1 MENSKVISISNHKKK
16 KNKVNQTYN
25 KSYEEV
31 VSETYADQ
39 LADEFRNILEKER
52 ETSDAERRK

>member
-1 MENSKVISISNHKKK
+1 MENSKVINISNHKKK
-16 KNKVNQTYN
+16 KNKANQTYN

-39 LADEFRNILEKER
+39 LADQFRNILEKER
-52 ETSDAERRK
+52 ETSNAERRK

>member
-1 MENSKVISISNHKKK
+1 MENNKVISISNHKKK
-16 KNKVNQTYN
+16 KNKTSQAYN

-39 LADEFRNILEKER
+39 LTDEFRNILEKER
-52 ETSDAERRK
+52 EMSNTERRK